1 MSIGVH
7 TFDPNTRTHC
17 LEFNPL
23 DPTKDI
29 EKTLESVELS
39 LNILGYIPFL
49 SVYTGS
55 IRFIGG
61 VSQTIV
67 GIFRAIIDA
76 KNIIE
81 LERSTSPARKP
92 PHSVNILG
100 VSTDIHTSFLK
111 RVQLYLKSICEIF
124 KLAPH
129 REEENLEVL
138 YYHNNRI
145 RHLDWA
151 CHGIANI
158 VRSFVEISFPVGI
171 GNLTLFTYDNFKKY
185 RYEYIHTLYHQYVS
199 IPDSQNQ
206 EAG

>member
-7 TFDPNTRTHC
+7 TFDPNSRTHC

-29 EKTLESVELS
+29 EKTLESAELS

-61 VSQTIV
+61 VSLTII

-81 LERSTSPARKP
+81 FERVSSPTRRTP
-92 PHSVNILG
+92 RSVNILG
-100 VSTDIHTSFLK
+100 VTTDIPTSFLK
-111 RVQLYLKSICEIF
+111 RVQIYFKSICEIF

-129 REEENLEVL
+129 QQEENPEILF
-138 YYHNNRI
+138 YHNSRI

-158 VRSFVEISFPVGI
+158 VRSFVEISFPIGV

-185 RYEYIHTLYHQYVS
+185 RYEYIHTFFDPYVHVH
-199 IPDSQNQ
+199 ID
-206 EAG
+206 EKDAG

>member
-67 GIFRAIIDA
+67 GIFALLSMQ
-76 KNIIE
+76 KT
-81 LERSTSPARKP
+81 LLSLKGPPPQPA
-92 PHSVNILG
+92 
-100 VSTDIHTSFLK
+100 
-111 RVQLYLKSICEIF
+111 
-124 KLAPH
+124 
-129 REEENLEVL
+129 
-138 YYHNNRI
+138 NR
-145 RHLDWA
+145 
-151 CHGIANI
+151 
-158 VRSFVEISFPVGI
+158 P
-171 GNLTLFTYDNFKKY
+171 T
-185 RYEYIHTLYHQYVS
+185 
-199 IPDSQNQ
+199 P
-206 EAG
+206 

>member
-7 TFDPNTRTHC
+7 TFDPGTRTHF

-61 VSQTIV
+61 VSLTIV

-81 LERSTSPARKP
+81 HERSTSPARKTP
-92 PHSVNILG
+92 RSVNILG
-100 VSTDIHTSFLK
+100 VSTDIPTSFLK
-111 RVQLYLKSICEIF
+111 RVQIYFKSICEIF

-129 REEENLEVL
+129 REEENIDVL
-138 YYHNNRI
+138 FYHNSRI

-158 VRSFVEISFPVGI
+158 VRSFVEISFPVGV

-185 RYEYIHTLYHQYVS
+185 RYEYIHTLYNQYVP
-199 IPDSQNQ
+199 IQDDHHQN
-206 EAG
+206 AG